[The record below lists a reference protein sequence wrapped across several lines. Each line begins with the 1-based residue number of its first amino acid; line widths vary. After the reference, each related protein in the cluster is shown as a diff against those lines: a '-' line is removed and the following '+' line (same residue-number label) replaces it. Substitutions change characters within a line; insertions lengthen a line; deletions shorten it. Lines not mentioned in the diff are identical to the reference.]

1 MDQQASKERLRT
13 MADQEFVIVGAE
25 ESPYSVKVRS
35 FFRYKNIPHHWT
47 TRAESAK
54 IFEKHAKLPLIPLV
68 VTPQDTGLQDST
80 PIIESLESQFP
91 EPEIHP
97 HDPVLRF
104 LSILLEEFGDEW
116 GNKWMFHL
124 RWARDI
130 DQIGCSQRIAAM
142 VNPSADEQQ
151 LEAIAASIRKRMVD
165 RVWFVGSNA
174 TTAPLIES
182 SFQDT
187 LTLLDSHLSTRRYLF
202 GDRPAFA
209 DFGLWGQIYN
219 ANRDHT
225 PASMIA
231 RTRNIQGWLDRMLSP
246 VSRGPFETWSA
257 LKGTLVPILKTQVC
271 SMFLRWSE
279 ANANAI
285 SSGDQEFSVDL
296 GTGRWIQKP
305 QKYHAKSLHA
315 LREKFQEFSDNQEL
329 RDILADTGCLR
340 YLEAA

>member
-1 MDQQASKERLRT
+1 
-13 MADQEFVIVGAE
+13 
-25 ESPYSVKVRS
+25 
-35 FFRYKNIPHHWT
+35 
-47 TRAESAK
+47 
-54 IFEKHAKLPLIPLV
+54 
-68 VTPQDTGLQDST
+68 
-80 PIIESLESQFP
+80 
-91 EPEIHP
+91 
-97 HDPVLRF
+97 
-104 LSILLEEFGDEW
+104 
-116 GNKWMFHL
+116 
-124 RWARDI
+124 
-130 DQIGCSQRIAAM
+130 M

-231 RTRNIQGWLDRMLSP
+231 RTRNIQGWIDRMLSP
-246 VSRGPFETWSA
+246 VSRGTFETWSA